1 MIRPATRYPGSF
13 APLIMKKPLLT
24 FALLSG
30 LLSAVAPVN
39 SFGQSSGPRLLLRVD
54 DIGMN
59 HAVNTALREVAATG
73 MRVSASVM
81 FACPWYQEGVEI
93 LRQNPQITA
102 GVHLTLNSEW
112 KHYRWGPVLGREA
125 VPSLVDQDGLF
136 HPSSQAFLKSGYK
149 LEEVE
154 RELEAQI
161 QRALATGLKI
171 TYVDFHMRTALA
183 TPQLAEITVRL
194 ARKYN
199 LRRSM
204 FMDEHYKTLFDVPVE
219 DKKQVYLDHLQNLKP
234 TGVNLV
240 IIHMA
245 VPHPEMKALIDMNN
259 TAMHSDAGDPVVANH
274 RAAELDAITSR
285 EALDLIKRRDIKLVN
300 YGDL

>member
-1 MIRPATRYPGSF
+1 MKNPIRT
-13 APLIMKKPLLT
+13 I
-24 FALLSG
+24 ALLSG
-30 LLSAVAPVN
+30 LLSAALPVLAP
-39 SFGQSSGPRLLLRVD
+39 GQSSGPQLLLRVD

-59 HAVNTALREVAATG
+59 HSVNMALREVAATG

-112 KHYRWGPVLGREA
+112 RHYRWGPVLGREA

-136 HPSSQAFLKSGYK
+136 HPSSQAFLMSGYK
-149 LEEVE
+149 LAEVE

-171 TYVDFHMRTALA
+171 SYVDFHMRTALA
-183 TPQLAEITVRL
+183 TPPLAAITEKL
-194 ARKYN
+194 ARKYG

-204 FMDEHYKTLFDVPVE
+204 FLGEHYKTMFDVPVAE
-219 DKKQVYLDHLQNLKP
+219 KKQVYLDHLKSLKP

-245 VPHPEMKALIDMNN
+245 VPHPEMKALVDMNN
-259 TAMHSDAGDPVVANH
+259 TAMQSDAGEPIVANH

-285 EALDLIKRRDIKLVN
+285 EALDLIKRLNIKLVN
-300 YGDL
+300 YSDL

>member
-1 MIRPATRYPGSF
+1 
-13 APLIMKKPLLT
+13 MKNPIWSV
-24 FALLSG
+24 ALLSG
-30 LLSAVAPVN
+30 LLSAVHPVD
-39 SFGQSSGPRLLLRVD
+39 SFGQPSGPQLLLRVD

-59 HAVNTALREVAATG
+59 HSVNMALKEVAATG

-81 FACPWYQEGVEI
+81 FACPWYQEAVEI
-93 LRQNPQITA
+93 LKQNPQITV

-112 KHYRWGPVLGREA
+112 KHYRWGPLLGKEA
-125 VPSLVDQDGLF
+125 VPSLVDKDGLF
-136 HPSSQAFLKSGYK
+136 HPSVQAFLESGFK

-161 QRALATGLKI
+161 QRALATGLTI

-183 TPQLAEITVRL
+183 TPELAEVTVKL

-204 FMDEHYKTLFDVPVE
+204 FMNEHYKSMFDVEPE
-219 DKKQVYLDHLQNLKP
+219 KKKQDYLEHLKSLKP

-259 TAMHSDAGDPVVANH
+259 AAMRSDAADPIVANH
-274 RAAELDAITSR
+274 RAAELGAITSR
-285 EALDLIKRRDIKLVN
+285 EALDLIKRLNIKLVN

>member
-1 MIRPATRYPGSF
+1 
-13 APLIMKKPLLT
+13 MKNPIWSV
-24 FALLSG
+24 ALLSG
-30 LLSAVAPVN
+30 LLSAVHPVD
-39 SFGQSSGPRLLLRVD
+39 SFGQPSGPQLLLRVD

-59 HAVNTALREVAATG
+59 HSVNMALKEVAATG

-81 FACPWYQEGVEI
+81 FACPWYQEAVEI
-93 LRQNPQITA
+93 LRQNPQITV

-112 KHYRWGPVLGREA
+112 KHYRWGPLLGKEA
-125 VPSLVDQDGLF
+125 VPSLVDKDGLF
-136 HPSSQAFLKSGYK
+136 HPSVQAFLESGFK

-161 QRALATGLKI
+161 QRALATGLTI

-183 TPQLAEITVRL
+183 TPELAEVTVKL

-204 FMDEHYKTLFDVPVE
+204 FMNEHYKSMFDVE
-219 DKKQVYLDHLQNLKP
+219 AGKKKQDYLEHLKSLKP
-234 TGVNLV
+234 TEVNLV

-259 TAMHSDAGDPVVANH
+259 AAMRSDAADPIVANH
-274 RAAELDAITSR
+274 RAAELGAITSR
-285 EALDLIKRRDIKLVN
+285 EALDLIKRLNIKLVN